1 MDLKAL
7 FARTRKKNMALE
19 LGNLCASARPWLISR
34 LAAAVCQPVL
44 YITTSPKRAEEIATD
59 ISFFTDMPVFTYQ
72 CHDSMPFTPIIP
84 SSETMA
90 NRISILYQMATL
102 ESPHITIAPVQ
113 ALPELTISRDTLIK
127 SVEYLEEGEETD
139 RDALIS
145 WLIKTGY
152 ERQVSVKL
160 MGEFSV
166 RGGILD
172 IFPPSTRYPDQ
183 YPARIDFFGDMVEEI
198 SLFDPISQRS
208 IEKIKTLTLL
218 PAGEIVFD
226 EDIMNA
232 VQLEI
237 MERAKRLGWS
247 SSQLN
252 ETIQQLESKR
262 LTEGILALI
271 PLIYR
276 PPSSIKDFLQ
286 KDGILVIEDPSALEQ
301 ALDAFLKNAQSNYEI
316 AMKSQKVLSE
326 FNEIFIQKEAIASWI
341 RDRTDIILRDIKIDT
356 PSGVYAFEIPAS
368 KVESIAINAMRPN
381 IPPIIMGGKRGEEL
395 LGPVFERLKNWVES
409 GFSVIISTPGERQGE
424 KLREIIGLYGW
435 MEDLIPD
442 STKSAPLTKDPE
454 RPGLEIYSGALS
466 SGFFISSPVQPFSS
480 TPLVLVTEDE
490 LLGSRAASRRLT
502 RKKRRTD
509 IADAVFEELKPG
521 DFVVHRDYGV
531 GIYRGLIR
539 LDAGGTPGGEYL
551 HLEYKDQDRLYLPV
565 DRLGLIQRYTGIEG
579 REPSLARLGGAGWQ
593 LAIQK
598 VKKAV
603 YAVAHE
609 LVELYAERMVREGY
623 AFSPPDAMFRQFE
636 AAFPYE
642 ETDDQ
647 AASIEEIIKD
657 LERPR
662 PMDRLLCGDVGY
674 GKTEVAMRAAFKVVC
689 DNKQVAVLVP
699 TTLLAE
705 QHERTFRQR
714 FSRFPVS
721 IAALSR
727 LKSRREQKETLKKAG
742 DGTLDILIG
751 THRLLEAD
759 VRFKDLGLLIIDE
772 EQRFGVRHKERL
784 KRLKQSVDCLT
795 MTATP
800 IPRTL
805 QLSLLGLRDIS
816 VIKTPPR
823 ERLPVKTFLAEFDD
837 SLIKEAIEK
846 EIARG
851 GQIFFIH
858 NRVRGI
864 ERIADHI
871 RKLVTG
877 IRVETAHG
885 QMDAETLEDIM
896 IRFVRGEIDCL
907 VCTTI
912 IESGIDIPSA
922 NTIIINRADTF
933 GIADLYQLRG
943 RVGRSN
949 EQAYAY
955 LLVPRIGDLTQEAQK
970 RLKAVMEAATSGGGF
985 RLAMED
991 MRIRGAG
998 NILGLSQ
1005 SGHIAEVGYELY
1017 LDLLQSA
1024 VEELKGLPPKANID
1038 PEVNLKIAA
1047 FIPEDYCSD
1056 VEERLRLY
1064 RRLSRLENDSEAEE
1078 FLQEL
1083 EDRFG
1088 PPPNEVLSLFE
1099 VMAIKR
1105 ILKTINCIRI
1115 DRGGASNGDESLVL
1129 TFGPDGPPNPEILL
1143 KEVQKR
1149 KCCGILPDGRLTL
1162 KLKGIQGRP
1171 ALISDMK
1178 TAVKRLAEL
1187 ITK

>member
-1 MDLKAL
+1 MDLKTL
-7 FARTRKKNMALE
+7 FARTRKKDMALE
-19 LGNLCASARPWLISR
+19 LSNLCASAPSWLVSR
-34 LAAAVCQPVL
+34 LTAAACQPVL
-44 YITTSPKRAEEIATD
+44 YITANPKRAEELATD
-59 ISFFTDMPVFTYQ
+59 ISFFTDVPVFTYQ

-90 NRISILYQMATL
+90 SRISILYQMATL

-113 ALPELTISRDTLIK
+113 ALPELTISRDVLIK

-145 WLIKTGY
+145 WLTKTGY
-152 ERQVSVKL
+152 ERQTSVRL

-183 YPARIDFFGDMVEEI
+183 YPVRIDFFGDMVEEI

-226 EDIMNA
+226 DGLVEA
-232 VQLEI
+232 AQQEI
-237 MERAKRLGWS
+237 MERARRLDWPS
-247 SSQLN
+247 SRIN

-262 LTEGILALI
+262 LTEGALALTH
-271 PLIYR
+271 LIYR

-286 KDGILVIEDPSALEQ
+286 NDGILVIEDPSALEQ
-301 ALDAFLKNAQSNYEI
+301 ALDAFLKDAQGNHET

-326 FNEIFIQKEAIASWI
+326 FDELFIQKDAIASWI

-356 PSGVYAFEIPAS
+356 PSGAYAFGIPAS
-368 KVESIAINAMRPN
+368 KVESIVIGAQRPD
-381 IPPIIMGGKRGEEL
+381 IPPVIRGGKRGEEL
-395 LGPVFERLKNWVES
+395 LGPVLERLKNWVDS
-409 GFSVIISTPGERQGE
+409 GFSVIISTPGERQGG
-424 KLREIIGLYGW
+424 KLREIIGLYSW
-435 MEDLIPD
+435 MKDLVPD
-442 STKSAPLTKDPE
+442 STKGAPLTKDPE

-466 SGFFISSPVQPFSS
+466 SGFSISSPVQPFSS

-490 LLGSRAASRRLT
+490 LLGSRAASRRT
-502 RKKRRTD
+502 AQKKRRAD
-509 IADAVFEELKPG
+509 IEEAVFEELKPG
-521 DFVVHRDYGV
+521 DFIVHKDHGV
-531 GIYRGLIR
+531 GIYKGLTR
-539 LDAGGTPGGEYL
+539 LNAGGTPGEYL
-551 HLEYKDQDRLYLPV
+551 HLEYRDQDRLYLPV

-579 REPSLARLGGAGWQ
+579 REPCLDRLGGAGWQ
-593 LAIQK
+593 LATQK

-647 AASIEEIIKD
+647 AASIEEVIKD
-657 LERPR
+657 LQRPR
-662 PMDRLLCGDVGY
+662 PMDRLLCGDVGF
-674 GKTEVAMRAAFKVVC
+674 GKTEVAMRAAFKAVC

-751 THRLLEAD
+751 THRLLGAD
-759 VRFKDLGLLIIDE
+759 VRFKDLGLLIVDE
-772 EQRFGVRHKERL
+772 EHRFGVRHKERL
-784 KRLKQSVDCLT
+784 KRLKQGVDCLT

-846 EIARG
+846 EVARG

-871 RKLVTG
+871 RRLVPGTK
-877 IRVETAHG
+877 VETAHG

-922 NTIIINRADTF
+922 NTMIINRADAL
-933 GIADLYQLRG
+933 GVADLYQLRG

-955 LLVPRIGDLTQEAQK
+955 LLVQRIGDLTQEAQK

-1005 SGHIAEVGYELY
+1005 SGQIVEVGYELY

-1024 VEELKGLPPKANID
+1024 VDELKGLPPKATID

-1047 FIPEDYCSD
+1047 FIPEDYCPD

-1064 RRLSRLENDSEAEE
+1064 RRLSRLENDDEAGEL
-1078 FLQEL
+1078 LQEL

-1088 PPPNEVLSLFE
+1088 PPPDEALSLFE

-1115 DRGGASNGDESLVL
+1115 DKGGAPDGAESLVL
-1129 TFGPDGPPNPEILL
+1129 TFGPDGPPNPETLL
-1143 KEVQKR
+1143 KELQKR
-1149 KCCGILPDGRLTL
+1149 GRCGILPDGRLTL
-1162 KLKGIQGRP
+1162 KLKGTQGRP
-1171 ALISDMK
+1171 ALISDMNR
-1178 TAVKRLAEL
+1178 AVKGLAEL
-1187 ITK
+1187 IAA